1 MLAVHGETP
10 VHYNE
15 VKKKKKSIHILYA
28 STNSRKCKQIYSD
41 MTEGLNWIYSDRK
54 QINGF
59 LKMGVEGVRDR
70 LQKATE
76 ELLGTMKIFA

>member
-1 MLAVHGETP
+1 MKNPGTIFLSTTLYHGKLEERYKLLVLAVHGETP

-41 MTEGLNWIYSDRK
+41 MTEGLN
-54 QINGF
+54 
-59 LKMGVEGVRDR
+59 
-70 LQKATE
+70 
-76 ELLGTMKIFA
+76 